1 MKKRILP
8 LLLTLSLLMALPAH
22 AAKTEASPRI
32 AVIDTGVSS
41 SALLEAERVEQGN
54 NYILPGQSTEDTVGH
69 GTAVASIILGSQRA
83 GMTGLCPTATI
94 VPMVYYTQ
102 QGTSVL
108 KGDMAMLAQCIVD
121 AVDVYD
127 CDIINISSGALNP
140 TAALKDAVAYA
151 AAKGVLVVS
160 CSGNDGNSTVY
171 YPGGTDSV
179 LCVGALN
186 AQRTGAADFSNRH
199 AGVDILAPGTK
210 LIALS
215 MKGTPLLKNGTSFAT
230 AYASGAAAALM
241 AEFPALTG
249 FQAGQIL
256 QATAADLGL
265 TGRDNAT
272 GWGALDLDAAR
283 AYAAAGRLFRD
294 VRPGSWYETFVNKA
308 AGEGWLSPVSGGT
321 FAPDE
326 AAARSTMWEGFC
338 RASGETT
345 QDVRGWAMK
354 NGVSDGNYGDLF
366 VTRAQ
371 MATMFYAYA
380 KLTGRD
386 ITPRADLSRYTDAAQ
401 IPDYAVEAMRW
412 AVAAGLISGT
422 GANTISPNGTA
433 TRAQVATLLV
443 RFCEGAA

>member
-8 LLLTLSLLMALPAH
+8 LLLTLSLLLTLPAH
-22 AAKTEASPRI
+22 AAKTEDGPRI

-41 SALLEAERVEQGN
+41 SAMLEGGRVEPGN
-54 NYILPGQSTEDTVGH
+54 NYILPDRSTEDTVGH
-69 GTAVASIILGSQRA
+69 GTAVASIILGSERA
-83 GMTGLCPTATI
+83 GLTGLCPTATI
-94 VPMVYYTQ
+94 VPLVYYAQ

-108 KGDMAMLAQCIVD
+108 KGDMAMLAQCIFD
-121 AVDVYD
+121 AVDVYN

-160 CSGNDGNSTVY
+160 CSGNDGNDTLY
-171 YPGGTDSV
+171 YPGGSDSV

-186 AQRTGAADFSNRH
+186 EGRTDAAPFSNRH
-199 AGVDILAPGTK
+199 EGVDLLAPGTK

-215 MKGTPLLKNGTSFAT
+215 MKGKPLLKNGTSFAA

-249 FQAGQIL
+249 FEAGQIL
-256 QATAADLGL
+256 QATAADMGL
-265 TGRDNAT
+265 PGRDNAS

-283 AYAAAGRLFRD
+283 AFAADGRLFRD
-294 VRPGSWYETFVNKA
+294 VEPGSWYESFVNKA
-308 AGEGWLSPVSGGT
+308 AGEGWLSPVSGGN

-326 AAARSTMWEGFC
+326 PAARATMWEGFC
-338 RASGETT
+338 RAAGETT
-345 QDVRGWAMK
+345 QDIRGWVMK
-354 NGVSDGNYGDLF
+354 HGVSDGNYGELS

-401 IPDYAVEAMRW
+401 IPDYALEAMGW
-412 AVAAGLISGT
+412 AVAEGLISGT
-422 GANTISPNGTA
+422 GADTISPNGTA

-443 RFCEGAA
+443 RFCA